1 LAFLAILLSAF
12 VVIFPSQWRR
22 LFVVEVPMEKAD
34 AIIVLGGE
42 ADGRPREA
50 ARLYRAGVAPL
61 VFVTGIGDAATARK
75 VLLSA
80 GVPPDRIVVEAASC
94 STIQNADFSRP
105 LLGKSGVKRALI
117 VTSSFHTRRALAT
130 FRKRIPEIE
139 FGVVETR
146 IPWWDTPQG
155 KTSEDRFALIE
166 AGKTIVYWLFYG
178 IS

>member
-1 LAFLAILLSAF
+1 ML
-12 VVIFPSQWRR
+12 FPSQWRR
-22 LFVVEVPMEKAD
+22 LLVVELPMEKAD

-42 ADGRPREA
+42 SEGRPREA
-50 ARLYRAGVAPL
+50 ARLYHAGVAPL
-61 VFVTGIGDAATARK
+61 VFVTGIGDAAATRK

-105 LLGKSGVKRALI
+105 LLGKSDVKRALI

-155 KTSEDRFALIE
+155 KNSEDRFALME
-166 AGKTIVYWLFYG
+166 VGKTIVYWLFYG
-178 IS
+178 IPLQQ